1 MVARLIR
8 SSVRSTLRSTA
19 PALRGT
25 GRSSAAAHLLVVLT
39 HLGVMA
45 FVLLQLVELLPLDA
59 QRGQNCSTPA
69 PQLVSLSGHGAN
81 AWRAPLDSSSREH
94 ERLERGSIPRR
105 VDGDGR

>member
-1 MVARLIR
+1 MVAHPIR
-8 SSVRSTLRSTA
+8 NSVRSTLRSTA
-19 PALRGT
+19 PAHRGT

-59 QRGQNCSTPA
+59 QRGQNCGTPA
-69 PQLVSLSGHGAN
+69 PQFVSLSGYGAN